1 MSSDTCKR
9 MMSDGDA
16 RVNSATDTATDN
28 DTDVA
33 PATVRAIVAG
43 HGSFA
48 SGIISAVEQIT
59 GKGGSFLAM
68 SNTGLCL
75 DDIQGTLARALDDSG
90 ARVIFTDL
98 PAGSCTMAVRRMI
111 RARPGVLLV
120 TGINLSTLLDF
131 AMQESGDPVVAVN
144 AALERGR
151 ASMAVYGA

>member
-1 MSSDTCKR
+1 MNT
-9 MMSDGDA
+9 
-16 RVNSATDTATDN
+16 VTDTDI

-59 GKGGSFLAM
+59 GKGASFLAM

-75 DDIQGTLARALDDSG
+75 DDIQDTIARALDDSG
-90 ARVIFTDL
+90 AHVIFTDL

-131 AMQESGDPVVAVN
+131 AMQDAVEPVVAVN

-151 ASMAVYGA
+151 ASMAIYGA

>member
-1 MSSDTCKR
+1 
-9 MMSDGDA
+9 MMSDEEA
-16 RVNSATDTATDN
+16 RVNTVT

-59 GKGGSFLAM
+59 GKGASFLAM

-75 DDIQGTLARALDDSG
+75 DDIQDTIARALDDSG
-90 ARVIFTDL
+90 AHVIFTDL

-131 AMQESGDPVVAVN
+131 AMQDAVEPVVAVN

-151 ASMAVYGA
+151 ASMAIYGA

>member
-9 MMSDGDA
+9 MMSDGEA
-16 RVNSATDTATDN
+16 CVNTTT

-33 PATVRAIVAG
+33 PATIRAIVAG

-59 GKGGSFLAM
+59 GKGASFLAM

-75 DDIQGTLARALDDSG
+75 DDIQETLARALDHTG
-90 ARVIFTDL
+90 ANVIFTDL

-131 AMQESGDPVVAVN
+131 AMQDASDPVVAVN

-151 ASMAVYGA
+151 VSMAVYGA

>member
-1 MSSDTCKR
+1 
-9 MMSDGDA
+9 MSDREA
-16 RVNSATDTATDN
+16 RVNTTT
-28 DTDVA
+28 DTDVT

-48 SGIISAVEQIT
+48 SGIISAVQQIT
-59 GKGGSFLAM
+59 GRGSSFLAM

-75 DDIQGTLARALDDSG
+75 DDIEGTLAQAIDDTG

-120 TGINLSTLLDF
+120 TGINLSLLLDF
-131 AMQESGDPVVAVN
+131 AMQESVDPIVAVQT
-144 AALERGR
+144 AIERGR
-151 ASMAVYGA
+151 ASMAVHGA

>member
-1 MSSDTCKR
+1 MTPVTDTHSDT
-9 MMSDGDA
+9 
-16 RVNSATDTATDN
+16 DT

-59 GKGGSFLAM
+59 GKGAAFLAM

-75 DDIQGTLARALDDSG
+75 DDIQDTLARALDDSG
-90 ARVIFTDL
+90 AHVIFTDL

-131 AMQESGDPVVAVN
+131 AMQESVEPVVAVN

-151 ASMAVYGA
+151 ASMAIYGA

>member
-1 MSSDTCKR
+1 
-9 MMSDGDA
+9 MMSDGEA
-16 RVNSATDTATDN
+16 RVNGATDTAGAT
-28 DTDVA
+28 
-33 PATVRAIVAG
+33 ATVRAIVAG

-48 SGIISAVEQIT
+48 GGIISAVEQIT
-59 GKGGSFLAM
+59 GKGASFLAM

-75 DDIQGTLARALDDSG
+75 DDIQDTIARALDDSG

-131 AMQESGDPVVAVN
+131 AMQESSDPVVAVN

>member
-1 MSSDTCKR
+1 
-9 MMSDGDA
+9 MSDGDA
-16 RVNSATDTATDN
+16 RVSTTT

-59 GKGGSFLAM
+59 GKGAVFLAM

-75 DDIQGTLARALDDSG
+75 DDIQDTLARALDDSG

-131 AMQESGDPVVAVN
+131 AMQESADPVVAVN

>member
-1 MSSDTCKR
+1 MNT
-9 MMSDGDA
+9 
-16 RVNSATDTATDN
+16 VTDTETA
-28 DTDVA
+28 TDVA

-59 GKGGSFLAM
+59 GKGASFLAM
-68 SNTGLCL
+68 SSTGLCL
-75 DDIQGTLARALDDSG
+75 DDIQHTIARALDDSG
-90 ARVIFTDL
+90 AHVIFTDL
-98 PAGSCTMAVRRMI
+98 PAGSCTRAVRRMI

-131 AMQESGDPVVAVN
+131 AMQDSVEPVVAVN

-151 ASMAVYGA
+151 ASMAIYGA

>member
-1 MSSDTCKR
+1 

-16 RVNSATDTATDN
+16 RVSIATDT
-28 DTDVA
+28 DVV

-43 HGSFA
+43 HGSFS

-59 GKGGSFLAM
+59 GRGASFLAM

-75 DDIQGTLARALDDSG
+75 DDIQGALARALDDTG

-111 RARPGVLLV
+111 RARPGVVLV
-120 TGINLSTLLDF
+120 TGINLSLLLDF
-131 AMQESGDPVVAVN
+131 AMQESVDPIIAVQT
-144 AALERGR
+144 ALERAR
-151 ASMAVYGA
+151 ASMAVHGA

>member
-1 MSSDTCKR
+1 MNT
-9 MMSDGDA
+9 
-16 RVNSATDTATDN
+16 VTDTETA
-28 DTDVA
+28 TDVA

-59 GKGGSFLAM
+59 GKGASFLAM

-75 DDIQGTLARALDDSG
+75 DDIQHTIARALDDSG
-90 ARVIFTDL
+90 AHVIFTDL

-131 AMQESGDPVVAVN
+131 AMQESIEPVVAVN

-151 ASMAVYGA
+151 ASMAIYGA